1 MSYFILAS
9 KKDYI
14 PENQIF
20 YFKLTNIAPKQNNQD
35 FDFRLNAVQ
44 GGKCSSPMK
53 FSSCSIAQLAL
64 LSATAKHLLQF
75 NLICFPWAAIITSEQ
90 GRYLTGAEANISC
103 KYLCKAITFKRI

>member
-1 MSYFILAS
+1 MLYKMSYLTLAS

-44 GGKCSSPMK
+44 GGKCSTPMK
-53 FSSCSIAQLAL
+53 
-64 LSATAKHLLQF
+64 
-75 NLICFPWAAIITSEQ
+75 
-90 GRYLTGAEANISC
+90 
-103 KYLCKAITFKRI
+103 